1 MKIIEDRLEDSAVL
15 DLLREHLED
24 MNATSPAESV
34 HALDVSGLKEPSVT
48 FWSSWQGEQLL
59 GCVALK
65 ALTND
70 HGELKSMRTTTLA
83 RKKGVGSTMLRHVL
97 EHARQQGMTKISLE
111 TGSMTYFAPVLEHA
125 RQQGMTKISLETG
138 SMTYFAPARALYEK
152 HGFEYCAPFA
162 DYAEDP
168 NSQFMTLV
176 L

>member
-1 MKIIEDRLEDSAVL
+1 MSDTELACCLLFSFQIYGGNMKIIEDRMESSAVL

-34 HALDVSGLKEPSVT
+34 HALDVSDLKEPSVT
-48 FWSSWQGEQLL
+48 FWSSWEGEQLL

-65 ALTND
+65 ALTSE

-111 TGSMTYFAPVLEHA
+111 TGSMTYFAP
-125 RQQGMTKISLETG
+125 
-138 SMTYFAPARALYEK
+138 ARALYEK
-152 HGFEYCAPFA
+152 HGFEYCDPFA
-162 DYAEDP
+162 DYSEDP
-168 NSQFMTLV
+168 NSQFMTLA

>member
-1 MKIIEDRLEDSAVL
+1 MKIIEDRLESSAVL

-34 HALDVSGLKEPSVT
+34 HALDVSALKESTVT

-65 ALTND
+65 ALSSE

-83 RKKGVGSTMLRHVL
+83 RQKGVGSTMLRHVL
-97 EHARQQGMTKISLE
+97 DHARQQGMTQISLE
-111 TGSMTYFAPVLEHA
+111 TGSMN
-125 RQQGMTKISLETG
+125 
-138 SMTYFAPARALYEK
+138 YFAPARALYEK
-152 HGFEYCAPFA
+152 HGFEYCDPFSG
-162 DYAEDP
+162 YVEDP

>member
-1 MKIIEDRLEDSAVL
+1 MKIIEDRLESSAVL

-34 HALDVSGLKEPSVT
+34 HALDVSALKESTVT

-65 ALTND
+65 ALSSE

-83 RKKGVGSTMLRHVL
+83 RQKGVGSTMLRHVL
-97 EHARQQGMTKISLE
+97 DHARQQGMTQISLE
-111 TGSMTYFAPVLEHA
+111 TGSMN
-125 RQQGMTKISLETG
+125 
-138 SMTYFAPARALYEK
+138 YFAPARALYEK
-152 HGFEYCAPFA
+152 HGFEYCDPFA
-162 DYAEDP
+162 DYTEDP

>member
-1 MKIIEDRLEDSAVL
+1 MKIIEDRLESSAVL

-65 ALTND
+65 ALTSE

-83 RKKGVGSTMLRHVL
+83 RKKGVGSTMLRYVL

-111 TGSMTYFAPVLEHA
+111 TGSMA
-125 RQQGMTKISLETG
+125 
-138 SMTYFAPARALYEK
+138 YFAPARALYEK
-152 HGFEYCAPFA
+152 HGFEYCDPFA

-168 NSQFMTLV
+168 NSQFMTLA